1 MRVPPVTE
9 LATSDPGSFNTGADS
24 PVIAD
29 SSTEAT
35 PAITS
40 PSAGMISPA
49 ITFTWSPRC
58 NWVEDIS

>member
-9 LATSDPGSFNTGADS
+9 LAISVPGCFKTGADS

-29 SSTEAT
+29 SSTAAT

-40 PSAGMISPA
+40 PSAGITSPA
-49 ITFTWSPRC
+49 ITL
-58 NWVEDIS
+58 I